1 MDKRREQE
9 DKSSES
15 GSTIIGSSISIKGEI
30 TGEGD
35 LTVQGQVEGTI
46 DFRNNKVTIDSTGR
60 IKADI
65 NARIITIE
73 GEVEGNLLGEKKIV
87 LRPSG
92 RVRGDMRAP
101 AINLEEGAKFK
112 GNIAMEA
119 WDEKQPTLK
128 EVPLAQDRHVPTKT

>member
-1 MDKRREQE
+1 MRQKQE
-9 DKSSES
+9 DESSES
-15 GSTIIGSSISIKGEI
+15 GSTIIGPSISIKGEI

-46 DFRNNKVTIDSTGR
+46 DFKNGNVSIGRTGC

-65 NARIITIE
+65 KGKSITIE

-128 EVPLAQDRHVPTKT
+128 EVPLARDRNVSSRT

>member
-1 MDKRREQE
+1 LK
-9 DKSSES
+9 K
-15 GSTIIGSSISIKGEI
+15 
-30 TGEGD
+30 
-35 LTVQGQVEGTI
+35 
-46 DFRNNKVTIDSTGR
+46 NHVTIGKTGR
-60 IKADI
+60 IKADV
-65 NARIITIE
+65 NGRSITIE

-128 EVPLAQDRHVPTKT
+128 EVPLAQDRNAPAKS

>member
-1 MDKRREQE
+1 MRREQE

-15 GSTIIGSSISIKGEI
+15 GNTIIGPSISIKGEI

-35 LTVQGQVEGTI
+35 LMVQGQVEGTI
-46 DFRNNKVTIDSTGR
+46 DFKNNNVTIGSTGR

-92 RVRGDMRAP
+92 RVLGDMRAP

-119 WDEKQPTLK
+119 WDKKQPTLR
-128 EVPLAQDRHVPTKT
+128 EFPLAQDAPTKS

>member
-46 DFRNNKVTIDSTGR
+46 DVRNNKVTIDSTGR

-92 RVRGDMRAP
+92 RVLGDMKAP

-119 WDEKQPTLK
+119 WDEKQPTLRK
-128 EVPLAQDRHVPTKT
+128 FPLVQDAPTKG

>member
-1 MDKRREQE
+1 MRRKQE
-9 DKSSES
+9 DKGSES
-15 GSTIIGSSISIKGEI
+15 GNTIIGPSISIKGEI

-35 LTVQGQVEGTI
+35 LMVQGQVEGTI
-46 DFRNNKVTIDSTGR
+46 DFKNNNVTIDSTGR

-92 RVRGDMRAP
+92 RVLGDMKAP

-112 GNIAMEA
+112 GKIDMEA
-119 WDEKQPTLK
+119 WDEKQPTLRK
-128 EVPLAQDRHVPTKT
+128 FPLAQDAPTKG

>member
-1 MDKRREQE
+1 MRREEE

-15 GSTIIGSSISIKGEI
+15 GCTLIGPSISIKGEI
-30 TGEGD
+30 TGEDD

-46 DFRNNKVTIDSTGR
+46 DLKKNHVTIGKTGR
-60 IKADI
+60 IKADV
-65 NARIITIE
+65 NGRSITIE

-101 AINLEEGAKFK
+101 AINLEEGAKLE

-119 WDEKQPTLK
+119 WDEKQSTLK
-128 EVPLAQDRHVPTKT
+128 AVPLARDRNVPSKT

>member
-1 MDKRREQE
+1 MRRKQK

-15 GSTIIGSSISIKGEI
+15 GSTIIGPSISIKGEI

-35 LTVQGQVEGTI
+35 LMVQGQVEGTI
-46 DFRNNKVTIDSTGR
+46 DFKNGNVSIGRTGC

-65 NARIITIE
+65 KGKSITIE

-119 WDEKQPTLK
+119 WDEKQSTLK
-128 EVPLAQDRHVPTKT
+128 EAPLARDRNVSSKT

>member
-46 DFRNNKVTIDSTGR
+46 DVRNNKVTIDSTGR

-92 RVRGDMRAP
+92 RVLGDMKAP

-119 WDEKQPTLK
+119 WDEKQPTLR
-128 EVPLAQDRHVPTKT
+128 EFSLAQDAPTKS

>member
-1 MDKRREQE
+1 MRQKQE

-15 GSTIIGSSISIKGEI
+15 GSTIIGPSISIRGEI

-35 LTVQGQVEGTI
+35 LTVQGQVEGII
-46 DFRNNKVTIDSTGR
+46 DFKKNNVTIGRTGR

-65 NARIITIE
+65 NGRSITIE

>member
-1 MDKRREQE
+1 MRQKQE

-15 GSTIIGSSISIKGEI
+15 GSTIIGPSISIKGEI

-35 LTVQGQVEGTI
+35 LTVQGQVEGII
-46 DFRNNKVTIDSTGR
+46 DFKKNNVTIGRTGR

-65 NARIITIE
+65 NGRSITIE
-73 GEVEGNLLGEKKIV
+73 GEVEGNLLGEEKIV

>member
-1 MDKRREQE
+1 MRREQE

-15 GSTIIGSSISIKGEI
+15 GSTIIGPSLSIKGEI

-35 LTVQGQVEGTI
+35 LMVQRQVEGTI
-46 DFRNNKVTIDSTGR
+46 DFKNGNVSIGRTGC
-60 IKADI
+60 IKADV
-65 NARIITIE
+65 NGRSITIE

-112 GNIAMEA
+112 GTIAMDSK
-119 WDEKQPTLK
+119 DEKQTTLK
-128 EVPLAQDRHVPTKT
+128 EVPLVRDRNGSSKT

>member
-1 MDKRREQE
+1 MRRKQQ

-15 GSTIIGSSISIKGEI
+15 GSTIIGSSLSFKGEI
-30 TGEGD
+30 TGEED

-46 DFRNNKVTIDSTGR
+46 DSKKNHVTIGRTGR
-60 IKADI
+60 IKADVYG
-65 NARIITIE
+65 RSITIE
-73 GEVEGNLLGEKKIV
+73 GEVQGNLFGEERIV
-87 LRPSG
+87 LQQSG

-128 EVPLAQDRHVPTKT
+128 EVPLVRDRNVSSKP

>member
-1 MDKRREQE
+1 MRREQA

-15 GSTIIGSSISIKGEI
+15 GSTIIGPSISIKGEI

-35 LTVQGQVEGTI
+35 LTVQGQVEGII
-46 DFRNNKVTIDSTGR
+46 DFKKNNATIGGTGR

-65 NARIITIE
+65 NGRSITIE

-92 RVRGDMRAP
+92 RVHGDMRAP

-119 WDEKQPTLK
+119 WDEKQPTLR
-128 EVPLAQDRHVPTKT
+128 EFSLAQDAPTKS

>member
-9 DKSSES
+9 DKSSEA
-15 GSTIIGSSISIKGEI
+15 GSTIIGPSLSIKGEI

-92 RVRGDMRAP
+92 RVLGDMRAP
-101 AINLEEGAKFK
+101 AINLEEGAKIK

-119 WDEKQPTLK
+119 WDEKQPTLRK
-128 EVPLAQDRHVPTKT
+128 CPLVQDAPTKG

>member
-1 MDKRREQE
+1 MRRKQE

-15 GSTIIGSSISIKGEI
+15 GSTIIGPSISIKGEI

-35 LTVQGQVEGTI
+35 LMVQGQVEGTI
-46 DFRNNKVTIDSTGR
+46 DFKKGNVTIGSTGR

-92 RVRGDMRAP
+92 RVLGDMRAP

-119 WDEKQPTLK
+119 WDEKQPTLRK
-128 EVPLAQDRHVPTKT
+128 FPLAQDRNAPTKS

>member
-1 MDKRREQE
+1 MRREQE

-15 GSTIIGSSISIKGEI
+15 GSTIIGPSLSIKGEI

-35 LTVQGQVEGTI
+35 LMVQGQVEGTI
-46 DFRNNKVTIDSTGR
+46 DFKNGNVSIGRTGC

-65 NARIITIE
+65 KGKSITIE

-119 WDEKQPTLK
+119 WDEKQPTLRDF
-128 EVPLAQDRHVPTKT
+128 PLAQEGTAPTKS

>member
-1 MDKRREQE
+1 MRRKQK

-15 GSTIIGSSISIKGEI
+15 GSTIIGPSISIKGEI

-35 LTVQGQVEGTI
+35 LMVQGQVEGTI
-46 DFRNNKVTIDSTGR
+46 DFKNNNVTIDSTGR

-92 RVRGDMRAP
+92 RVLGDMRAP

-112 GNIAMEA
+112 GNIDMEA
-119 WDEKQPTLK
+119 WDEKQPTLRK
-128 EVPLAQDRHVPTKT
+128 FPLVQDAPTKG

>member
-1 MDKRREQE
+1 MRQKQE

-15 GSTIIGSSISIKGEI
+15 GSTIIGPSISIKGEI

-35 LTVQGQVEGTI
+35 LTVQGQVEGII
-46 DFRNNKVTIDSTGR
+46 DFKKNNVTIGRTGR

-65 NARIITIE
+65 NGRSITIE

>member
-1 MDKRREQE
+1 MRREQE
-9 DKSSES
+9 YMSSES
-15 GSTIIGSSISIKGEI
+15 GSTIIGPSISIKGEI

-35 LTVQGQVEGTI
+35 LMVQGQVEGTI
-46 DFRNNKVTIDSTGR
+46 DFKNNNVTIGSTGR

-92 RVRGDMRAP
+92 RVLGDMRAP

-112 GNIAMEA
+112 GNIDMEA
-119 WDEKQPTLK
+119 WDEKQPTLRK
-128 EVPLAQDRHVPTKT
+128 FPLVQDAPTKG

>member
-46 DFRNNKVTIDSTGR
+46 DVRNNKVTIDSTGR

-73 GEVEGNLLGEKKIV
+73 GEVEGNLLGERKIV

-92 RVRGDMRAP
+92 RVLGDMKAP

-119 WDEKQPTLK
+119 WDDKQPTLR
-128 EVPLAQDRHVPTKT
+128 EFSLAQDAPTKS

>member
-92 RVRGDMRAP
+92 RVLGDMKAP

-112 GNIAMEA
+112 GNIDMEA
-119 WDEKQPTLK
+119 WDEKQPTLR
-128 EVPLAQDRHVPTKT
+128 ECSLAQDAPTKS

>member
-1 MDKRREQE
+1 MRRKQE

-15 GSTIIGSSISIKGEI
+15 GSTIIGPSLSIKGEI

-46 DFRNNKVTIDSTGR
+46 DFKNGNVSIGRTGC

-65 NARIITIE
+65 KGKSITIE

-92 RVRGDMRAP
+92 RVRGDLRAP

-119 WDEKQPTLK
+119 WDEKQPSLRDF
-128 EVPLAQDRHVPTKT
+128 PLAQEGTAPTKS

>member
-1 MDKRREQE
+1 MRREQE

-15 GSTIIGSSISIKGEI
+15 GSTIIGPSLSIKGEI

-46 DFRNNKVTIDSTGR
+46 DFKNGNVSIGRTGC

-65 NARIITIE
+65 KGKSITIE

-92 RVRGDMRAP
+92 RVLGDMRAP

>member
-1 MDKRREQE
+1 MRREQE
-9 DKSSES
+9 DESSES
-15 GSTIIGSSISIKGEI
+15 GSTIIGPSFSIKGEI

-46 DFRNNKVTIDSTGR
+46 DFKKSNVTIGRTGR

-65 NARIITIE
+65 YARIITIE

-87 LRPSG
+87 LRPTG
-92 RVRGDMRAP
+92 RICGNMKAP

-112 GNIAMEA
+112 GNIDMEA
-119 WDEKQPTLK
+119 WDDKQPTLK
-128 EVPLAQDRHVPTKT
+128 EVPLAQDRNAPAKS

>member
-1 MDKRREQE
+1 MRREQE

-15 GSTIIGSSISIKGEI
+15 GSTIIGPSISIKGEI

-46 DFRNNKVTIDSTGR
+46 DFKKDNVTIGRTGR

-65 NARIITIE
+65 NGKSITIE
-73 GEVEGNLLGEKKIV
+73 GEVEGNILGEKKIV

-119 WDEKQPTLK
+119 WDEKQPTLR
-128 EVPLAQDRHVPTKT
+128 EFSLAQDAPTKS

>member
-46 DFRNNKVTIDSTGR
+46 DVRNNKVTIDSTGR

-92 RVRGDMRAP
+92 RVLGDMRAP

-112 GNIAMEA
+112 GNIDMEA
-119 WDEKQPTLK
+119 WDEKQPTLRK
-128 EVPLAQDRHVPTKT
+128 FPLVQDAPTKS

>member
-1 MDKRREQE
+1 MRRKQE

-15 GSTIIGSSISIKGEI
+15 GSTIIGSSLSFKGEI
-30 TGEGD
+30 TGEQD
-35 LTVQGQVEGTI
+35 LTIQGQFEGTI
-46 DFRNNKVTIDSTGR
+46 DLKKNNVTIGRTGR

-65 NARIITIE
+65 NGRSITIE

-92 RVRGDMRAP
+92 RVCGDMRAP

-112 GNIAMEA
+112 GNIAMDSK
-119 WDEKQPTLK
+119 DEKQPTLRDL
-128 EVPLAQDRHVPTKT
+128 PLAQDAPTKS